1 MNRRSLKYLSDRK
14 KDAEYNSIMFVAALD
29 LGTTGCRTNIFN
41 ISGTIVASDY
51 QEWESFYPQPSFVEQ
66 DANIW
71 WESIKKTIEGAIKKS
86 GIDKSEIVSL
96 SVTNQ
101 RETIV
106 PVDKEGNPLH
116 NAIVWQDRRTTDQVD
131 YIKKKIGNEKIY
143 KITGLTID
151 PYFSATKI
159 LWFKEKR
166 PNIYQNANKFLLVSD
181 FIIYKLTGKYF
192 TDQSN
197 ASRTMLFDI
206 NKLKYSDEIASSLDL
221 DLDKMPEVVES
232 GLEIGEINTE
242 DTFFDKKTLVITGA
256 GDQQSAALGVGVVS
270 PGTIKLTTG
279 TGSFLLAYL
288 EKPNYDPNRR
298 VLCSCHAIPGAWVQE
313 ASIFTT
319 GAFLRWFRDQLGQ
332 VECDIA
338 EQQNLDPYE
347 VITKEAEKS
356 TIGSNGLIAIP
367 HLVGAGA
374 PNWNP
379 YAKGIIFGLALG
391 HQRRDI
397 ARAILEGIAFEV
409 KKNVEVFKELGIV
422 PTELRLTGGGS
433 RSELWNQIYA
443 DVLGITCVRN
453 IIEEAT
459 SLGAAILAAAGAGLF
474 PDISKSAESICKVDK
489 KWNPDTNNLDFYGKL
504 ASFSNDLYSFL
515 NEKSFYRKFFDI
527 TQLKT

>member
-1 MNRRSLKYLSDRK
+1 
-14 KDAEYNSIMFVAALD
+14 MFVAALD
-29 LGTTGCRTNIFN
+29 LGTTGCRTYIFD
-41 ISGTIVASDY
+41 IAGTILASDY

-66 DANIW
+66 DANSW
-71 WESIKKTIEGAIKKS
+71 WASIKKTIEGAIKKS

-106 PVDKEGNPLH
+106 PVDKDGNPLH
-116 NAIVWQDRRTTDQVD
+116 NAIVWQDRRTTNQVE
-131 YIKKKIGNEKIY
+131 YIRKKIGDEKVY
-143 KITGLTID
+143 NITGLTID

-166 PNIYQNANKFLLVSD
+166 PNIYQNAHKFLLVSD
-181 FIIYKLTGKYF
+181 FIIHKLTGKYY
-192 TDQSN
+192 TDHSN

-206 NKLKYSDEIASSLDL
+206 NKLKYSDDIASELEI
-221 DLDKMPEVVES
+221 DLDKMPKAVES
-232 GLEIGEINTE
+232 GLEIGEIHTE

-279 TGSFLLAYL
+279 TGSFMLAYL
-288 EKPNYDPNRR
+288 EKPKYDPNRR

-319 GAFLRWFRDQLGQ
+319 GAFLRWFRDQLGLA
-332 VECDIA
+332 ECEIA
-338 EQQNLDPYE
+338 EKQNLDPYE
-347 VITKEAEKS
+347 IITQEAEKS
-356 TIGSNGLIAIP
+356 SIGSNGLIALP
-367 HLVGAGA
+367 HLVGVGA
-374 PNWNP
+374 PDWNP
-379 YAKGIIFGLALG
+379 YARGIIFGLALG

-397 ARAILEGIAFEV
+397 ARAILEGVAFEV
-409 KKNVEVFKELGIV
+409 KKNLEVFRELGIV

-433 RSELWNQIYA
+433 RSDLWNQIYA
-443 DVLGITCVRN
+443 DVLGIVCVRN

-489 KWNPDTNNLDFYGKL
+489 KWSPDTTNLELYGKL
-504 ASFSNDLYSFL
+504 YSFSTELYTL
-515 NEKSFYRKFFDI
+515 INEKSLYRKFFEI
-527 TQLKT
+527 TQSKE